1 MWFSLC
7 SLLKTKQ
14 RSHCVWADLLQ
25 SVLNSLSISILSYMV
40 LMRKCWE
47 KPTCLVLCLQLR
59 NLVWAT
65 SKHDV
70 YFTSHYSI
78 RHWSAL
84 SGANTELMNVEGHV
98 APREVWC
105 VIVFSF
111 SVSDL
116 RGLSCHSTYIIN
128 DHLYTETLGKFIRG
142 FFSDSS

>member
-1 MWFSLC
+1 M
-7 SLLKTKQ
+7 
-14 RSHCVWADLLQ
+14 
-25 SVLNSLSISILSYMV
+25 
-40 LMRKCWE
+40 
-47 KPTCLVLCLQLR
+47 
-59 NLVWAT
+59 WAT

-128 DHLYTETLGKFIRG
+128 DHLYTETLGILSEG
-142 FFSDSS
+142 FSQTQVSTLAVKDNLLVAGGFQGELICKVSYFQSKLLMYLWHCTSFDMVILF